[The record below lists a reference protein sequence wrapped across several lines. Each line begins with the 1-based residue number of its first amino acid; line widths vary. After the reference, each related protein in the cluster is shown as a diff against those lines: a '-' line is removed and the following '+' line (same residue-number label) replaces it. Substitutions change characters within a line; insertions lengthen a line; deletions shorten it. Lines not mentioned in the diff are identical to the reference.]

1 LFICEATTA
10 QPDLL
15 ENEVTL
21 LDKHANCEVTT
32 DTFKGTLLEILAS
45 I

>member
-1 LFICEATTA
+1 MFIRAATTT

-21 LDKHANCEVTT
+21 LEKHAKFEVTT
-32 DTFKGTLLEILAS
+32 DTFKGTLSEISAS